1 MYDSFYHSDVGN
13 RHEKEILH
21 IKTIIWDIGFDM
33 RQNWGEVLTVYLIT
47 FVTKVWLIQS
57 HFLHWNMEMIVRSSA
72 FMPHMAVLIASSS
85 TILRVMILKVIPLFR

>member
-1 MYDSFYHSDVGN
+1 
-13 RHEKEILH
+13 
-21 IKTIIWDIGFDM
+21 M

-57 HFLHWNMEMIVRSSA
+57 HFLHWNMEMMVRSSA

-85 TILRVMILKVIPLFR
+85 IILRVMILKKLHHFSDDLFISV